1 MHYRYAI
8 KKIHVV
14 IISFTSMQSKE
25 YVEISERCLKDLD
38 SLVITILNCDPS
50 LGTLKITQTQ

>member
-1 MHYRYAI
+1 
-8 KKIHVV
+8 
-14 IISFTSMQSKE
+14 MQSKE